1 MKKMMIAMAIMAC
14 AASLLA
20 GSSTLPGTVTTA
32 WAYTV
37 YTNTVTLDTSII
49 PIGGSGK
56 AVQLNKIVIQ
66 NNTASSA
73 SVAVQMNDIDGWTTL
88 TGSPVTAAAGAIG
101 TVYPARLVTE
111 TSYGWVGTSSAVQ
124 AVTNSYLRP
133 VGYNV
138 QKLRL
143 ITTLNSTNYPGT
155 VKYAIQ
161 YQ

>member
-1 MKKMMIAMAIMAC
+1 MKRMMIAMAIMAC

-20 GSSTLPGTVTTA
+20 GSSTIPGTVTTS
-32 WAYTV
+32 WAYAV
-37 YTNTVTLDTSII
+37 YTNTVTLDQSLI

-56 AVQLNKIVIQ
+56 SVQVNKVVIQ

-73 SVAVQMNDIDGWTTL
+73 SVAVQMADIDGWTTL
-88 TGSPVTAAAGAIG
+88 TGSPVTAATTATGIA
-101 TVYPARLVTE
+101 YPARLVTE

-133 VGYNV
+133 VAYNANR
-138 QKLRL
+138 LRL

-155 VKYAIQ
+155 VKYAIEIQ
-161 YQ
+161 